1 MPIVKG
7 LNSIHLLYLGL
18 YAKMIWLLNHS
29 SIKMNGISLEDS
41 TFCSINKL
49 LHELLL
55 LIFNLQLLNMLVCS
69 LLLRLS
75 TVYYRLR
82 SWKDMIATAR
92 GSNWIGLNQVL
103 RRQHQRRDPLWIK
116 ALRHRVI
123 VLEDHL
129 KTVSDQ
135 LIIWLVLI
143 LQTH

>member
-7 LNSIHLLYLGL
+7 LDSIHLLYLGL

-41 TFCSINKL
+41 TFSSINKL

-92 GSNWIGLNQVL
+92 GSNWIGLN
-103 RRQHQRRDPLWIK
+103 
-116 ALRHRVI
+116 
-123 VLEDHL
+123 
-129 KTVSDQ
+129 
-135 LIIWLVLI
+135 
-143 LQTH
+143 